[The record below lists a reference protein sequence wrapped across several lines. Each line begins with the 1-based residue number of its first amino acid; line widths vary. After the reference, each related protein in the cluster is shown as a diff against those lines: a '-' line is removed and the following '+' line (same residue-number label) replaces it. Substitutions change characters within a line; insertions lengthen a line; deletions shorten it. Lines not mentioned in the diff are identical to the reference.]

1 MQQNETVEVL
11 NDLIQINND
20 RIEGYE
26 KAMNDA
32 EPIDADLKAI
42 FFKMA
47 NESKDYVRELN
58 EAVIGMGGVPTQTTT
73 VSGKVY
79 RAWMDVKAAFTTE
92 DRTNLLELC
101 EFGEDAAQKAYDAA
115 LASDAPMSVDVRQL
129 ITSQQQSLRT
139 SHDIVKRYRDMHKAI
154 L

>member
-1 MQQNETVEVL
+1 MQQNETIEVL

-26 KAMNDA
+26 KALNETDT
-32 EPIDADLKAI
+32 IDADLKAV
-42 FFKMA
+42 FYKMA
-47 NESKDYVRELN
+47 NESKDYVRELST
-58 EAVIGMGGVPTQTTT
+58 AVLELGGQPTQTTT

-79 RAWMDVKAAFTTE
+79 RVWMDVKSAFTTE

-115 LASDAPMSVDVRQL
+115 LASEAPMSVEIRQL
-129 ITSQQQSLRT
+129 IVNQQQALRD
-139 SHDIVKRYRDMHKAI
+139 SHDTIKRYRDLHKAI
-154 L
+154 H